1 MSDLSAT
8 EYGTNVQTYPLV
20 TDYNSYM
27 QEFAQDDVRIPTN
40 ILKRFYMNVHIPQAT
55 TTVGTYTIGILPIK
69 AYLVAVKHVV
79 KAVTAAATVEVEIG
93 SLGDCMT
100 AQSASTSVATAT
112 LNATAANR
120 LGNAGDIIV
129 AKIATASGD
138 LLHLNIMLAFEPYR

>member
-1 MSDLSAT
+1 MSDLTVT
-8 EYGTNVQTYPLV
+8 EGGTNVQTYPLV

-55 TTVGTYTIGILPIK
+55 NAVGTYVIGIMPIK
-69 AYLVAVKHVV
+69 AYLVAVKHVC
-79 KAVTAAATVEVEIG
+79 KTVTSAATVEVEIG

-100 AQSASTSVATAT
+100 AQSGANTVATAT
-112 LNATAANR
+112 LNATPANR
-120 LGNAGDIIV
+120 LGVAGDIIV
-129 AKIATASGD
+129 AKIGTSSGD